1 MHPTALKNL
10 LIRQDGGNVAC
21 ENELASHMVS
31 TSYSAT
37 PQEKKTYSLTIFRSP
52 CIDNFTSKAA
62 EPPREERW
70 NTSPSR
76 CVTGGDQMIQV
87 KLVRNAVYTL
97 GFPVKTINPTPLSRG
112 YIHLS
117 QIDIVVLSNFTFL
130 SVFYPN
136 KK

>member
-62 EPPREERW
+62 A
-70 NTSPSR
+70 S
-76 CVTGGDQMIQV
+76 
-87 KLVRNAVYTL
+87 K
-97 GFPVKTINPTPLSRG
+97 RG
-112 YIHLS
+112 EMEHLS
-117 QIDIVVLSNFTFL
+117 FKVCDRWRSNDSSEVSSKPRIHFRI
-130 SVFYPN
+130 PC
-136 KK
+136 